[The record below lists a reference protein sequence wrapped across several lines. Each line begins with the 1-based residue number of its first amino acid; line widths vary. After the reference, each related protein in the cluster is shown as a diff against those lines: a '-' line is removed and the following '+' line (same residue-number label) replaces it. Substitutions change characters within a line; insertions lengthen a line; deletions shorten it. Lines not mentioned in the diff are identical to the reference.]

1 MNKKRRP
8 KRPLSIPDLSDLKVK
23 PQWWLDIHEPIEVE
37 AYKMPFGI
45 QAKAEHNGV
54 KYEGML
60 YPAEKAEEDLT

>member
-1 MNKKRRP
+1 MKRVKKH
-8 KRPLSIPDLSDLKVK
+8 KPLTDEEMAQLKIK
-23 PQWWLDIHEPIEVE
+23 PQWWLAMHEPIEVE

-60 YPAEKAEEDLT
+60 YPVEKETTK